1 MTQNESPILNN
12 GKSTLLYIH
21 WSFSSPRILNFT
33 HGAESEMVQSEWA
46 QATCCDHEFPLLQV
60 AGEKVVLE
68 SMNKI
73 GDN

>member
-1 MTQNESPILNN
+1 MTHNGSHIFNN
-12 GKSTLLYIH
+12 GKSTLLYFH
-21 WSFSSPRILNFT
+21 WSFSSHRILNFT
-33 HGAESEMVQSEWA
+33 HGAKSEMVQSERA

-60 AGEKVVLE
+60 AGEKEVLE